1 MKSLAYLD
9 TLTALSYGLLYET
22 PEPIT
27 EELTP
32 EQFEN
37 TADIEKDSPD
47 DNDRV
52 RDFSELD
59 NQIMKESGDEKMK
72 QLSFINQNTSLPIP
86 QPAQGGGNTKNVK
99 LAVAGQ
105 NDPP

>member
-27 EELTP
+27 EEFTP

-37 TADIEKDSPD
+37 TADIEKESYD
-47 DNDRV
+47 DNDNDKV
-52 RDFSELD
+52 RESSELD
-59 NQIMKESGDEKMK
+59 NKIMKESGDNTK
-72 QLSFINQNTSLPIP
+72 QLSFINDNTILQSP
-86 QPAQGGGNTKNVK
+86 QPSQGGAKSK
-99 LAVAGQ
+99 
-105 NDPP
+105 

>member
-27 EELTP
+27 EEFTP

-72 QLSFINQNTSLPIP
+72 QFSNTILPSP
-86 QPAQGGGNTKNVK
+86 QPAQGGGNTQNEK
-99 LAVAGQ
+99 LAVGA
-105 NDPP
+105 

>member
-1 MKSLAYLD
+1 MKETMKSLAYLD

-37 TADIEKDSPD
+37 TADIEKDYPD
-47 DNDRV
+47 DKV
-52 RDFSELD
+52 REFSELD
-59 NQIMKESGDEKMK
+59 NKIMKESGDNKIMK
-72 QLSFINQNTSLPIP
+72 ESGYNKIMNESGDDNTILQSP
-86 QPAQGGGNTKNVK
+86 QPAQGGSKSK
-99 LAVAGQ
+99 
-105 NDPP
+105 